1 MARNGPC
8 LKTGQIDL
16 FLIQNIQ
23 IIEGNK
29 IARNSHRKVN
39 TCFVYAG
46 YTDAHFK
53 FAHNDFDLKVVAK
66 NVMQLMDSKS
76 VFSSDFENK
85 VLKEEGLEQ
94 DENNTFTMSNLIA
107 WESR

>member
-1 MARNGPC
+1 MSRNGPC

-39 TCFVYAG
+39 TCY
-46 YTDAHFK
+46 
-53 FAHNDFDLKVVAK
+53 
-66 NVMQLMDSKS
+66 
-76 VFSSDFENK
+76 NK
-85 VLKEEGLEQ
+85 KRATVGRPLPDTLYFF
-94 DENNTFTMSNLIA
+94 N
-107 WESR
+107 